1 MTWSSLALI
10 HPNDLVHVG
19 DQLSDPFSAPSKL
32 FKATLYPYK
41 GTCVPSSG
49 PRTSTLSRHSPAR
62 LCVASFPI
70 LEARAPKTSEHTR
83 VMLIRFGGRV
93 HFWGQRAQGLGA
105 SLRPSPRTILKDT
118 PLWLWSDYKTV
129 HPQHPLRM
137 PRGSSRA
144 QHLLLHSSHHQS

>member
-1 MTWSSLALI
+1 MAWSSLVI

-32 FKATLYPYK
+32 FKATLYSHK
-41 GTCVPSSG
+41 HTCVPSSG
-49 PRTSTLSRHSPAR
+49 PGTSTLSCHSPAK
-62 LCVASFPI
+62 LCVASFSI
-70 LEARAPKTSEHTR
+70 QEARTQDIGTHR
-83 VMLIRFGGRV
+83 VMQIRFGGKI
-93 HFWGQRAQGLGA
+93 HFGGQRAQGLGA
-105 SLRPSPRTILKDT
+105 SSRPSPRTVPEDT

-137 PRGSSRA
+137 PRGSPRT